1 MKLLKIIVI
10 TLLLLI
16 LIVYNYYSLVYNK
29 TNHTGFNTKY
39 IFLFFI
45 TCGVGLVV
53 LSRLM
58 PMVIPRHDVCISTI
72 MLLLML
78 IGINMYLF
86 DYFNIMVNYDAW
98 VKRGMPEKPF

>member
-10 TLLLLI
+10 VVLLLVLV
-16 LIVYNYYSLVYNK
+16 VYNYYSLVYNK

-45 TCGVGLVV
+45 SCGVGLVI
-53 LSRLM
+53 LSRIM
-58 PMVIPRHDVCISTI
+58 PTLIPRHDVYVSTI

-78 IGINMYLF
+78 IGINIYLF
-86 DYFNIMVNYDAW
+86 DYLNIMVHYDTW
-98 VKRGMPEKPF
+98 LMRGMPSKPF